1 MSFTDS
7 VIKKYERFQTEIK
20 HFVQAIWKH
29 YEAIDFLL
37 VHRLWN
43 GIFNYG
49 WISRALMILA
59 IVLGFQ
65 YVKLLLNWSGSSAND
80 GFNSSSF
87 IALGS
92 ESISFWKE
100 RFGWIFSGGHKYL
113 ILILTEVITF
123 HAVRSTIAI
132 ISGKSQDKSF
142 NVFLKAQI
150 RMVQVAVF
158 SWVMSIVFT
167 VIISTFLG
175 LIGFSFLKPSLILVA
190 ECFFLGFALIDNYN
204 EQYELKVKESYR
216 RTLTTPG
223 IAIGL
228 GLVFYLLLFVPFLGA
243 LLAPSIGG
251 VAAALLMLELEEKEE
266 VKPYFAFITKEKK

>member
-1 MSFTDS
+1 MSFTES
-7 VIKKYERFQTEIK
+7 VIKKYEQLQTEIR
-20 HFVQAIWKH
+20 HFVKAIWKH
-29 YEAIDFLL
+29 YEAVDFLI
-37 VHRLWN
+37 VHRLWK

-49 WISRALMILA
+49 WISRALIILA
-59 IVLGFQ
+59 VILGFQ
-65 YVKLLLNWSGSSAND
+65 YISLIINWSGSSDNH
-80 GFNSSSF
+80 GFDTSSF
-87 IALGS
+87 VALGS

-132 ISGKSQDKSF
+132 ITGKSQDKSF
-142 NVFLKAQI
+142 KIFLDAQI

-167 VIISTFLG
+167 AIISAALG

-228 GLVFYLLLFVPFLGA
+228 GLVFYLLLFVPVLGA

-266 VKPYFAFITKEKK
+266 VKPYFAFISKEKK